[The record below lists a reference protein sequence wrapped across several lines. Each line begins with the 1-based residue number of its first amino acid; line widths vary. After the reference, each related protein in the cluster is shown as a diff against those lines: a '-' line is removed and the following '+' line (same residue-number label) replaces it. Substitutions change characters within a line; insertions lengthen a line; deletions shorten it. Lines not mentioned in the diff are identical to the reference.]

1 MIFRAAKIHF
11 SNELAKFL
19 NQILLF
25 LRIII
30 YYPLLLILAAADVI
44 TICLFCINRF
54 IERGDI
60 VLDVVVGGLV
70 THVGIYQLD
79 QVYCSFQDKRGIQPD
94 ASLPLSSRPPYVIS
108 SAVERSLVTHAGC
121 GPQCRQ
127 YRRSNRHDDLNH
139 KLCSLFLRHNSPPFF
154 KD

>member
-79 QVYCSFQDKRGIQPD
+79 QVCCSFQDKRGIQPD
-94 ASLPLSSRPPYVIS
+94 ASLSLCHLDRPMSSRAQS
-108 SAVERSLVTHAGC
+108 R
-121 GPQCRQ
+121 
-127 YRRSNRHDDLNH
+127 DL
-139 KLCSLFLRHNSPPFF
+139 
-154 KD
+154 